1 MKAVEADGRRYPRR
15 LATILAAI
23 PILALAAVGLTAML
37 GAARH
42 SQIPNRPVAPG
53 GVGGVPVGRA
63 RNTAQ
68 TGLPGQHGY
77 EISYRDREPFEIL
90 TSIHNSSHDTVSIR
104 AISFPALLPADPGFL
119 QPQGTL
125 LGPTAGPHQFDGS
138 VTAPF
143 RPFRLHPGQDRL
155 IVLRGT
161 LHMSGCYA
169 AGVALTPSGL
179 RVHWTGPWWTGRT
192 DTVPFAEPISLEFDT
207 ATRSC

>member
-1 MKAVEADGRRYPRR
+1 V
-15 LATILAAI
+15 
-23 PILALAAVGLTAML
+23 
-37 GAARH
+37 
-42 SQIPNRPVAPG
+42 
-53 GVGGVPVGRA
+53 
-63 RNTAQ
+63 
-68 TGLPGQHGY
+68 
-77 EISYRDREPFEIL
+77 ISYRNGEPFEIL

-104 AISFPALLPADPGFL
+104 SISFPPLFPADPGFL
-119 QPQGTL
+119 QPQGPL
-125 LGPTAGPHQFDGS
+125 LGPTAGPHQYDGS

-169 AGVALTPSGL
+169 ASAALTPRGI

-192 DTVPFAEPISLEFDT
+192 ETVPFVQPIALKFDT